1 MQLICCFSCC
11 LYELIETLWNVNS
24 GKGMNGN
31 VFDEELIETLWNVNE
46 VGTNPFLPTI
56 TN

>member
-1 MQLICCFSCC
+1 MTSIKIGSSNF
-11 LYELIETLWNVNS
+11 ELIETLWNVNLYNYYCNKS
-24 GKGMNGN
+24 IDN
-31 VFDEELIETLWNVNE
+31 ELIETLWNVNE

>member
-31 VFDEELIETLWNVNE
+31 VFDEELIETLWNVNA
-46 VGTNPFLPTI
+46 
-56 TN
+56 